1 MNINNSITNTYIV
14 TCILR
19 FGETLVNWKQE
30 EQLDKLVEVTA
41 LMALYIEDTTRP
53 DIKKNARNKLMLSAF
68 PEKIKNDL
76 SDIFEKY
83 IKEVEE

>member
-1 MNINNSITNTYIV
+1 
-14 TCILR
+14 
-19 FGETLVNWKQE
+19 LVNWKQE